1 VDISIDWDPTK
12 FRGDWSVNSGDL
24 TVDPGGLRTAVLL
37 SLFTDRVAA
46 SDYVAPAG
54 SSQSR
59 HGWWGDTYEDSPIG
73 SRLWQLNRMSIG
85 DPVAVLNQANN
96 MCLEAL
102 QWLIDAG
109 VVSGIT
115 VQTSWQTP
123 TALGIA
129 VQVIAPQSPP
139 QTFNFSW
146 AWQGA

>member
-1 VDISIDWDPTK
+1 MDIAIDWDPTK
-12 FRGDWSVNSGDL
+12 NRGDWTCNAGDL
-24 TVDPGGLRTAVLL
+24 TVDPGGVRTAVIL
-37 SLFTDRVAA
+37 SLFTDRVAQ

-54 SSQSR
+54 SSQNR
-59 HGWWGDTYEDSPIG
+59 HGWWGDTYEPSPIG
-73 SRLWQLNRMSIG
+73 SRLWQLNRTAIS
-85 DPVAVLNQANN
+85 DRNTVLNQAND

-102 QWLIDAG
+102 QWMVDAG

-115 VQTSWQTP
+115 VQTSWLTP
-123 TALGIA
+123 AALGIA